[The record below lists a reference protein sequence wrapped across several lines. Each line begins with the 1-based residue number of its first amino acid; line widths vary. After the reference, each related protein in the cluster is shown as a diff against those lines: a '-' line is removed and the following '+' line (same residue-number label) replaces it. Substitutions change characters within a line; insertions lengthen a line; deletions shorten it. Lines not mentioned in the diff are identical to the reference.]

1 MKPGKSRIDL
11 SVVQDP
17 SADPIGAEIIARS
30 IIEIDN
36 AMKQVMKSGLKR
48 SAIVALIHDRSGIG
62 KRDIEIVLNN
72 LECLRKDWCTC

>member
-11 SVVQDP
+11 SVVQDH

-48 SAIVALIHDRSGIG
+48 SAIVVLIHDRSGIG